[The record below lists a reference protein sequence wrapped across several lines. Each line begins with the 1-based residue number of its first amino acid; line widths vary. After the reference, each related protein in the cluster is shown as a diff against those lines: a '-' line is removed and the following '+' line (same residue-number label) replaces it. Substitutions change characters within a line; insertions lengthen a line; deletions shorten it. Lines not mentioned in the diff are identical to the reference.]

1 MNFTRAIVR
10 VPGPDA
16 TQGLTTAG
24 LGAADLETLK
34 LQHAAYVDALGLDV
48 TRLEALPGC
57 PDAYFVEDTAVLV
70 AELAVL
76 TRPGAPS
83 RRPEVDALEPTV
95 RSLFPVVQRLTD
107 PATLDGGDVLQIDR
121 RVYVGLSA
129 RTNKEGAEQLKAALA
144 PWGYAVV
151 PVSVPEGLHLKSNV
165 TWVGDAVVVTRALA
179 SAFGDF
185 DQIVVPD
192 EESYASNVLMV
203 NGKLLVPSGFPRTLE
218 LLSRYRVVELDQ
230 SEVRKLD
237 GALTCMSL
245 RF

>member
-1 MNFTRAIVR
+1 MNFTRAIIRTVGR
-10 VPGPDA
+10 DA
-16 TQGLTTAG
+16 ARGLTTAG
-24 LGAADLETLK
+24 LGAADLTTLK
-34 LQHAAYVDALGLDV
+34 AQHAAYVEALGLEV
-48 TRLEALPGC
+48 TRLEALPEC

-70 AELAVL
+70 PEVAVL

-83 RRPEVDALEPTV
+83 RRPEVDAMEPTL
-95 RSLFPVVQRLTD
+95 RSLFPVIHRLTA

-121 RVYVGLSA
+121 RVYVGLSS

-151 PVSVPEGLHLKSNV
+151 PVAVPDGLHLKSNV

-179 SAFGDF
+179 SEFRDF
-185 DQIVVPD
+185 DQHVVAD
-192 EESYASNVLMV
+192 EESYAANVLMV
-203 NGKLLVPSGFPRTLE
+203 NGKLLVPAGFPRTRE
-218 LLSRYRVVELDQ
+218 LLARYRVVELDQ